1 MMIQA
6 SAYEEPPD
14 DNLYLG
20 IVLSAVVTVTG
31 VFSYYQ
37 VFTTLHHCLVN
48 HSHPPFLEYQE
59 AKSAKI
65 MESFKNLVPQYAVVR
80 RNGEKISLK

>member
-1 MMIQA
+1 MKSQA

-31 VFSYYQ
+31 IFSYYQ
-37 VFTTLHHCLVN
+37 VLKET
-48 HSHPPFLEYQE
+48 Q
-59 AKSAKI
+59 I
-65 MESFKNLVPQYAVVR
+65 YAV
-80 RNGEKISLK
+80 

>member
-1 MMIQA
+1 MKTLQA

-31 VFSYYQ
+31 IFSYYQ
-37 VFTTLHHCLVN
+37 AKTFLIIVSSIFIISRSQSQQRSWKDSRTL
-48 HSHPPFLEYQE
+48 SHNTLLPGGMV
-59 AKSAKI
+59 K
-65 MESFKNLVPQYAVVR
+65 R
-80 RNGEKISLK
+80 SL

>member
-1 MMIQA
+1 MKSQA

-31 VFSYYQ
+31 IFSYYQ
-37 VFTTLHHCLVN
+37 VLKETWTT
-48 HSHPPFLEYQE
+48 F
-59 AKSAKI
+59 
-65 MESFKNLVPQYAVVR
+65 NLVSSYIQS
-80 RNGEKISLK
+80 GELLSIIIL

>member
-1 MMIQA
+1 MKSQA

-31 VFSYYQ
+31 IFSYYQ
-37 VFTTLHHCLVN
+37 V
-48 HSHPPFLEYQE
+48 
-59 AKSAKI
+59 
-65 MESFKNLVPQYAVVR
+65 
-80 RNGEKISLK
+80 LKET

>member
-1 MMIQA
+1 MQA

-31 VFSYYQ
+31 IFSYYQ
-37 VFTTLHHCLVN
+37 VTEVISMAITITVVVPMLVKTK
-48 HSHPPFLEYQE
+48 L
-59 AKSAKI
+59 
-65 MESFKNLVPQYAVVR
+65 
-80 RNGEKISLK
+80 

>member
-1 MMIQA
+1 MKSQA

-31 VFSYYQ
+31 IFSYYQ
-37 VFTTLHHCLVN
+37 VLKETWTT
-48 HSHPPFLEYQE
+48 F
-59 AKSAKI
+59 
-65 MESFKNLVPQYAVVR
+65 NLVSSYIQF
-80 RNGEKISLK
+80 GELLSIIIL

>member
-1 MMIQA
+1 MASRSTIFDVLLVLSKRQLSQEKGYDVMLQA

-31 VFSYYQ
+31 IFSYYQ
-37 VFTTLHHCLVN
+37 VLLSN
-48 HSHPPFLEYQE
+48 
-59 AKSAKI
+59 
-65 MESFKNLVPQYAVVR
+65 
-80 RNGEKISLK
+80 

>member
-1 MMIQA
+1 MSDMKSQA

-31 VFSYYQ
+31 IFSYYQ
-37 VFTTLHHCLVN
+37 VLKRLGPSSTLFPLMCSLA
-48 HSHPPFLEYQE
+48 SFL
-59 AKSAKI
+59 
-65 MESFKNLVPQYAVVR
+65 
-80 RNGEKISLK
+80 

>member
-1 MMIQA
+1 MKSQA

-31 VFSYYQ
+31 IFSYYQ
-37 VFTTLHHCLVN
+37 VLKETWTT
-48 HSHPPFLEYQE
+48 F
-59 AKSAKI
+59 
-65 MESFKNLVPQYAVVR
+65 NLVSSYIHS
-80 RNGEKISLK
+80 GELLSIIIL

>member
-1 MMIQA
+1 MLQA

-31 VFSYYQ
+31 IFSYYQ
-37 VFTTLHHCLVN
+37 VLKETLICSLRASL
-48 HSHPPFLEYQE
+48 SHVSIIIL
-59 AKSAKI
+59 
-65 MESFKNLVPQYAVVR
+65 
-80 RNGEKISLK
+80 

>member
-1 MMIQA
+1 MSCWCCLRDSYHKEQGYDVMIQA

-31 VFSYYQ
+31 IFSYYQ
-37 VFTTLHHCLVN
+37 VLLSN
-48 HSHPPFLEYQE
+48 
-59 AKSAKI
+59 
-65 MESFKNLVPQYAVVR
+65 
-80 RNGEKISLK
+80 

>member
-1 MMIQA
+1 MNCEDKLTDYVQKLIIGKKRRRIFFNSFLKYISLMVLQA

-31 VFSYYQ
+31 IFSYYQ
-37 VFTTLHHCLVN
+37 VLLSN
-48 HSHPPFLEYQE
+48 
-59 AKSAKI
+59 
-65 MESFKNLVPQYAVVR
+65 
-80 RNGEKISLK
+80 

>member
-1 MMIQA
+1 MKSQA

-31 VFSYYQ
+31 IFSYYQ
-37 VFTTLHHCLVN
+37 VLTRILYMQF
-48 HSHPPFLEYQE
+48 
-59 AKSAKI
+59 
-65 MESFKNLVPQYAVVR
+65 ESFSVARFYHHFV
-80 RNGEKISLK
+80 ISFSSLS

>member
-1 MMIQA
+1 MSDMKSQA

-31 VFSYYQ
+31 IFSYYQ
-37 VFTTLHHCLVN
+37 VLKET
-48 HSHPPFLEYQE
+48 Q
-59 AKSAKI
+59 I
-65 MESFKNLVPQYAVVR
+65 YAV
-80 RNGEKISLK
+80 

>member
-1 MMIQA
+1 MKSQA

-31 VFSYYQ
+31 IFSYYQ
-37 VFTTLHHCLVN
+37 VLKRLGPRSTLFPLMCSLA
-48 HSHPPFLEYQE
+48 SFL
-59 AKSAKI
+59 
-65 MESFKNLVPQYAVVR
+65 
-80 RNGEKISLK
+80 